1 VTSFSV
7 ITDHN
12 RNYKLTVGS
21 DNLIPA
27 YAILDPELITTVPQ
41 KTAAA
46 CGMDAMVHAIEAY
59 ISLAASPFSEIFS
72 LYALDYIGGSI
83 RDYVADRKN
92 LSAAENMMLGS
103 LFAGIAFSHARLG
116 NVHAM
121 SHPVSAYYDV
131 PHGVAN
137 AIILPIVV
145 EFNMKADAGKYY
157 EIYKRIA
164 AIPCSKEQFKSEK
177 LISEIRRLIEE
188 LVIPNN
194 LQAVGVDDALINK
207 MSEDAMKSGNIKVNP
222 RTTEIEDIKALYKE
236 AINIQTKVS

>member
-1 VTSFSV
+1 M
-7 ITDHN
+7 H
-12 RNYKLTVGS
+12 
-21 DNLIPA
+21 
-27 YAILDPELITTVPQ
+27 
-41 KTAAA
+41 
-46 CGMDAMVHAIEAY
+46 
-59 ISLAASPFSEIFS
+59 
-72 LYALDYIGGSI
+72 
-83 RDYVADRKN
+83 DRKIN
-92 LSAAENMMLGS
+92 LPDSCCLFVLQEQHPLMRIMALGS

-164 AIPCSKEQFKSEK
+164 AIPCSKEQFMSEK

-188 LVIPNN
+188 LGIPNN